1 MNTINDELLACYVEG
16 TATPEEQILVRDYLT
31 KNPEEYE
38 RVLYMMDLDREDYLG
53 EMIED
58 NSNNIVPLNDSICT
72 NITLSAAAFVPQKS
86 MKTKGYITKR
96 TQKPLKIRGLQDR
109 LLDMLNTIDK
119 QKLLQLVDQVYIMK
133 AKKICAAAKMAAG
146 VVTGYP

>member
-38 RVLYMMDLDREDYLG
+38 RVLYMMDLDREDYLV

-72 NITLSAAAFVPQKS
+72 NITLSAAAFVPQNICALTPPICKVPA
-86 MKTKGYITKR
+86 KR
-96 TQKPLKIRGLQDR
+96 TTKKSFRKTGLQDR
-109 LLDMLNTIDK
+109 LSEMLQNLQSKNSTIK
-119 QKLLQLVDQVYIMK
+119 
-133 AKKICAAAKMAAG
+133 
-146 VVTGYP
+146 T

>member
-1 MNTINDELLACYVEG
+1 MDTINDELLARYVDG
-16 TATPEEQILVRDYLT
+16 VATPDEQILVRDYLAQ
-31 KNPEEYE
+31 NPEEYE
-38 RVLYMMDLDREDYLG
+38 SILYMMDLDREDYIG
-53 EMIED
+53 ELMEED
-58 NSNNIVPLNDSICT
+58 SSNILSLNDSINT

-119 QKLLQLVDQVYIMK
+119 
-133 AKKICAAAKMAAG
+133 
-146 VVTGYP
+146 

>member
-16 TATPEEQILVRDYLT
+16 TATPEEQILVRDYLA

-72 NITLSAAAFVPQKS
+72 NITLSAAAFVPQKNKLIAKENHEQLRINGLPNRLS
-86 MKTKGYITKR
+86 EL
-96 TQKPLKIRGLQDR
+96 LKE
-109 LLDMLNTIDK
+109 
-119 QKLLQLVDQVYIMK
+119 V
-133 AKKICAAAKMAAG
+133 
-146 VVTGYP
+146 

>member
-16 TATPEEQILVRDYLT
+16 IATPEEQILVRDYLA

-38 RVLYMMDLDREDYLG
+38 RVLYMMDLDREDYIG

-86 MKTKGYITKR
+86 MKTKGHITKR
-96 TQKPLKIRGLQDR
+96 TRKLSRISGLQDR
-109 LLDMLNTIDK
+109 LNNMLNEIE
-119 QKLLQLVDQVYIMK
+119 L
-133 AKKICAAAKMAAG
+133 
-146 VVTGYP
+146 

>member
-1 MNTINDELLACYVEG
+1 MDTINDELLACYVEG
-16 TATPEEQILVRDYLT
+16 IATPEEQTLVRDYLA

-38 RVLYMMDLDREDYLG
+38 RVLYMMDLDREDYLV

-86 MKTKGYITKR
+86 MKTKGHITKR
-96 TQKPLKIRGLQDR
+96 IQKTLRISGLQDR
-109 LLDMLNTIDK
+109 LNSMLSEIE
-119 QKLLQLVDQVYIMK
+119 
-133 AKKICAAAKMAAG
+133 
-146 VVTGYP
+146 

>member
-16 TATPEEQILVRDYLT
+16 IATPEEQTLVRDYLT

-38 RVLYMMDLDREDYLG
+38 RVLYMMDLDREDYFG

-72 NITLSAAAFVPQKS
+72 NITLSAAAFVPRKHICAINYLS
-86 MKTKGYITKR
+86 NIETLDVRRKR
-96 TQKPLKIRGLQDR
+96 LRRDGLQDR
-109 LLDMLNTIDK
+109 LREMLDKTEL
-119 QKLLQLVDQVYIMK
+119 
-133 AKKICAAAKMAAG
+133 
-146 VVTGYP
+146 

>member
-53 EMIED
+53 EMTED
-58 NSNNIVPLNDSICT
+58 NSNNIVSLNDSVGT
-72 NITLSAAAFVPQKS
+72 NITLSAAAFVPRKHICAINYLS
-86 MKTKGYITKR
+86 NIEKLDGVRRKR
-96 TQKPLKIRGLQDR
+96 LRRDGLQDR
-109 LLDMLNTIDK
+109 LREMLDKTE
-119 QKLLQLVDQVYIMK
+119 V
-133 AKKICAAAKMAAG
+133 
-146 VVTGYP
+146 

>member
-38 RVLYMMDLDREDYLG
+38 RVLYMMDLDREDYIR
-53 EMIED
+53 EMMEED
-58 NSNNIVPLNDSICT
+58 SSNILSLNDSINT
-72 NITLSAAAFVPQKS
+72 NIALSAAAFVPQKS

-119 QKLLQLVDQVYIMK
+119 
-133 AKKICAAAKMAAG
+133 
-146 VVTGYP
+146 